1 MSHRILKVGRNYELL
16 SSAQNMGIFLISN
29 RWKKWKEMEGLDT
42 TCSWGAVG
50 REFWRVNL
58 ISFST
63 TEVDKGNH
71 WCRQVAYSLCYS
83 PM

>member
-1 MSHRILKVGRNYELL
+1 
-16 SSAQNMGIFLISN
+16 
-29 RWKKWKEMEGLDT
+29 MEGLDT